1 MGLYS
6 RCDIF
11 QEKISDLIQ
20 GLEFCRAYI
29 DDFLCINASTFEDHL
44 SKLDKVLE
52 IIQSISVKINT
63 TKYCFVQPELEYL
76 GHWITRE
83 GIMTTH
89 KKVQEISNII
99 LQSIILINS
108 LDLS

>member
-1 MGLYS
+1 M
-6 RCDIF
+6 
-11 QEKISDLIQ
+11 
-20 GLEFCRAYI
+20 
-29 DDFLCINASTFEDHL
+29 LCINENTFEDHL

-63 TKYCFVQPELEYL
+63 TKSCFAQPELEYL

-89 KKVQEISNII
+89 KKVQEISNITVHKINKQLRSFIGMIKNHMDMCTRRWEI
-99 LQSIILINS
+99 LS
-108 LDLS
+108 LLTQPTSKNFKW